1 MLGVYLNE
9 REEAVLQRYRRSGW
23 QGLRGGA
30 PDFLM
35 LKVAENRVVEV
46 KAVEV
51 KSPHSDLT
59 YEQRIYRV
67 ILEQAGI
74 EFKVE
79 VMK

>member
-23 QGLRGGA
+23 QVLRGGA

-51 KSPHSDLT
+51 KGPHSDLT